1 MPPMVSRLGAS
12 IALILLILSVA
23 VPARADYEAGIRYYE
38 AKRYLDAIS
47 EFTVLAER
55 GHGGSEF
62 MIGVMYFYGAGCRKT
77 PGLRRSG
84 FTNQP

>member
-47 EFTVLAER
+47 EFTVGL
-55 GHGGSEF
+55 
-62 MIGVMYFYGAGCRKT
+62 IPLT
-77 PGLRRSG
+77 PV
-84 FTNQP
+84 